1 MPKSRKFDIPNNENR
16 TNLKIIW
23 KKELRNFRCMSPF
36 HPELVY
42 ELVLNTKIEYILY
55 SIKLAN
61 KIDLLEYLIRVQ
73 KTGTVNV
80 TVRWFFIIHVPFNFW
95 YIARLDSDF
104 VSIFLFLLFQTTQHL
119 LLFSFVLFAYFMF
132 YCLCAAVFFYFRTL
146 N

>member
-23 KKELRNFRCMSPF
+23 KKRAPEFSVYVPVSPRIGIWACAD
-36 HPELVY
+36 
-42 ELVLNTKIEYILY
+42 TKIEYILY